1 LDEGVGRTVAAKAGQ
16 FGLRDNVSLACLVLT
31 LCLIGS
37 TSALALVEKPFVEP
51 VTKEP
56 AKGTKV
62 DVQADK
68 ITFDP
73 RTKLATATGKVIM
86 VYGPYRLVATRV
98 SYSQVTGEF
107 KANGSVELREPNG
120 NVLLAQTLD
129 LKNKFKAGFAEHVVA
144 LLTNDVTIT
153 ADYARRVDRD
163 VTVFEHA
170 TYTACKNCGTKN
182 GEPIWQIVTDET
194 THDNASHNLYHVNP
208 RLKIDGATIVSLPYW
223 EQPDPTVKRRSGW
236 LAPTLKFGSTYGVGI
251 ATPYFWALAPNY
263 DLTFTPLISSYQG
276 LAGDIE
282 WRHRLASG
290 QYNIQAFGAFQ
301 RNPIAGEDDQ
311 SWRGAIKSKGDFAIN
326 QDWRWGW
333 QGTFASDRTFLK
345 HYDYDNSLI
354 AYNNIHATGLWD
366 QTYVNA
372 QALNFGSLDSSVN
385 PDYLPTSL
393 PYVTGEQI
401 IPNIAMGGDLKFE
414 WSAYSLHRTLANT
427 PFTSVNHGT
436 DQTRATTSVEWKTQ
450 LTSEGGIVASPFAK
464 LRTDLYVD
472 NNIPDPTVIGGY
484 RSSETTTRVLPTAGV
499 DVRYPLIASSEYGQS
514 IISPVF
520 QIVSASDETDVNK
533 IGNEDAITVGLDSTS
548 MFLTD
553 RFTGLDRFE
562 GGTRANMGVTY
573 SFLGN
578 NGNYVRASVGQTL
591 HLAGQNSFGT
601 GSGLSNSRSDLVGG
615 LVVQPWENLT
625 LSYEARVADD
635 FSKINRQEASASLNF
650 DSFSTNLSYLNFGAE
665 PLYGRIK
672 PEHWVSGDVKFNVKD
687 GWYVFGGMSYDF
699 YNSYITRKTVGVEFD
714 CDCMNFKLA
723 YTGSQDPTTLI
734 DSNTIMA
741 SIAFA
746 TLGGTSAA
754 VKF

>member
-1 LDEGVGRTVAAKAGQ
+1 L
-16 FGLRDNVSLACLVLT
+16 
-31 LCLIGS
+31 
-37 TSALALVEKPFVEP
+37 
-51 VTKEP
+51 
-56 AKGTKV
+56 
-62 DVQADK
+62 
-68 ITFDP
+68 
-73 RTKLATATGKVIM
+73 
-86 VYGPYRLVATRV
+86 
-98 SYSQVTGEF
+98 
-107 KANGSVELREPNG
+107 PN
-120 NVLLAQTLD
+120 A
-129 LKNKFKAGFAEHVVA
+129 
-144 LLTNDVTIT
+144 
-153 ADYARRVDRD
+153 
-163 VTVFEHA
+163 
-170 TYTACKNCGTKN
+170 
-182 GEPIWQIVTDET
+182 
-194 THDNASHNLYHVNP
+194 
-208 RLKIDGATIVSLPYW
+208 
-223 EQPDPTVKRRSGW
+223 
-236 LAPTLKFGSTYGVGI
+236 
-251 ATPYFWALAPNY
+251 
-263 DLTFTPLISSYQG
+263 
-276 LAGDIE
+276 
-282 WRHRLASG
+282 
-290 QYNIQAFGAFQ
+290 
-301 RNPIAGEDDQ
+301 
-311 SWRGAIKSKGDFAIN
+311 
-326 QDWRWGW
+326 
-333 QGTFASDRTFLK
+333 
-345 HYDYDNSLI
+345 
-354 AYNNIHATGLWD
+354 
-366 QTYVNA
+366 
-372 QALNFGSLDSSVN
+372 
-385 PDYLPTSL
+385 L

-472 NNIPDPTVIGGY
+472 NNIPDPTVIGGF
-484 RSSETTTRVLPTAGV
+484 RSSETTTRVLPTAGI
-499 DVRYPLIASSEYGQS
+499 DVRYPLIASTEYGQS

-520 QIVSASDETDVNK
+520 QIISASDETDTNK

-562 GGTRANMGVTY
+562 GGTRANLGLTY

-591 HLAGQNSFGT
+591 HLAGQNSFST
-601 GSGLSNSRSDLVGG
+601 GSGLSDSHSDLVGG

-625 LSYEARVADD
+625 LSYQARVADD

-723 YTGSQDPTTLI
+723 YTGSQDPTTSI
-734 DSNTIMA
+734 DTNAITA